1 MAPQPLAYRDFVR
14 VCIALRQL
22 RDSSAHLDSWLIR
35 DALVA
40 RFRKDRPA
48 LAATLSRLTNEQI
61 KTLVS
66 HADRHNA
73 GS

>member
-22 RDSSAHLDSWLIR
+22 RDSSAHLDIWLIR

-40 RFRKDRPA
+40 RFRANRPA
-48 LAATLSRLTNEQI
+48 LATTLSRLTNEEL
-61 KTLVS
+61 KTLVT

-73 GS
+73 AS

>member
-14 VCIALRQL
+14 VCIALRHL
-22 RDSSAHLDSWLIR
+22 RYSGARLNLRLIQ

-40 RFRKDRPA
+40 RFRKNRPA
-48 LAATLSRLTNEQI
+48 LAAMLSRLTIDEMDA
-61 KTLVS
+61 LVT